1 MNADL
6 VTPEDVSTRIFSQ
19 FYRWVWILMLMGTVM
34 LWVSGSVLIAA
45 NFAGGVGLSVMLA
58 RITQTLVQR
67 YLVPGEKIHQ
77 QRLLTFLLIKLAIL
91 VVLCGTIILS
101 PVFDSAGFMIGVGIV
116 PILIVVFGVKTAL
129 KAS

>member
-6 VTPEDVSTRIFSQ
+6 VTPEDVSTRFFSQ

-34 LWVSGSVLIAA
+34 LWVSGSILIAM
-45 NFAGGVGLSVMLA
+45 NFAGGAGLSAMLA

-77 QRLLTFLLIKLAIL
+77 QRLLIFLLIKLAIL

-101 PVFDSAGFMIGVGIV
+101 PVFDPAGFVIGVGIV

-129 KAS
+129 PAS